1 MPAISDDSA
10 SEADRM
16 LAALVPRLRGTCAV
30 DLAFAGPRDSGST
43 ESITIRHLA
52 GHLGHSLR
60 HLRVQAGQGLGGK
73 SLVLGRPVV
82 AHDYFNARHI
92 EHSYDHAVAPERIH
106 AALAVPVRLH
116 DTIIG
121 VCYLAHRRNVTFGD
135 RLVASATALVRR
147 LERDLAVEYEVRRAL
162 RARAE
167 ADARDARLL
176 GELREELEA
185 VIALVTEP
193 QARSRLRALSAGLR
207 EITDGGADPAGSPV
221 RQETLSARELDV
233 LRLVA
238 KGASNNDIA
247 TALVLTP
254 NTVKA
259 YLRSVTRKL
268 GATNRTHAVA
278 LARGNRLI
286 E

>member
-10 SEADRM
+10 READRM

-30 DLAFAGPRDSGST
+30 DLAFAGPRNPGGA

-60 HLRVQAGQGLGGK
+60 HLRVHAGQGLGGK

-92 EHSYDHAVAPERIH
+92 EHSYDHAVAPERVH

-116 DTIIG
+116 DTVIG
-121 VCYLAHRRNVTFGD
+121 VCYLAHRRDVTFGD
-135 RLVASATALVRR
+135 RIVADATALVQR
-147 LERDLAVEYEVRRAL
+147 LERDLAIECEVRRVL

-167 ADARDARLL
+167 TQARDARLL
-176 GELREELEA
+176 GELRRELEA
-185 VIALVTEP
+185 TIALVSEP
-193 QARSRLRALSAGLR
+193 GARSRLLNISAGLR
-207 EITDGGADPAGSPV
+207 EIGGGAESGEPPA
-221 RQETLSARELDV
+221 RAETLSARELDV

-238 KGASNNDIA
+238 KGASNNEAAA
-247 TALVLTP
+247 TLGLTP

-268 GATNRTHAVA
+268 GAANRTHAVA
-278 LARGNRLI
+278 LARNNRLI